1 MSLQDLEALLK
12 KYWEGMFRKS
22 AGPLQPVEVARAL
35 VREMSDK
42 RRVSVSRVY
51 APNVFIVCL
60 GSADF
65 GQTASLQLALAGEL
79 EGHLLEQAEEK
90 GFSLI
95 GKPDVSFKEDQA
107 LEAGGIRIESS
118 FNATVSATAE
128 EAARTGHGEEA
139 VAGRTTELQRIDQTM
154 IFGKREADG
163 REPAGLYLAVVQGPD
178 MGKIFSLG
186 REREHQHLTIGRKI
200 TNNICLADI
209 NASREHA
216 QVEWRD
222 GALVLKDLKSR
233 NGTFVNGDR
242 VEEQQIGAGDLIQI
256 GENIFQIEGG

>member
-1 MSLQDLEALLK
+1 VSLQDLDALLK

-22 AGPLQPVEVARAL
+22 AGPLQPVEMARAL
-35 VREMSDK
+35 VREMGDK

-51 APNVFIVCL
+51 APNAFTVCL

-65 GQTASLQLALAGEL
+65 EQTAPLQSALAREL
-79 EGHLLEQAEEK
+79 EGHLLEQAEER

-95 GKPDVSFKEDQA
+95 GKPEVSFKEDQA
-107 LEAGGIRIESS
+107 LDAGGIRIESS
-118 FNATVSATAE
+118 FNAAVSATAE
-128 EAARTGHGEEA
+128 EAARAGHGEEA
-139 VAGRTTELQRIDQTM
+139 GAGHTTEFQRIDQTM
-154 IFGKREADG
+154 IFGKGDADG
-163 REPAGLYLAVVQGPD
+163 REHGLYLAVVQGPD

-186 REREHQHLTIGRKI
+186 REHEQQRLTIGRKM
-200 TNNICLADI
+200 TNNIYLTDI

-222 GALVLKDLKSR
+222 GALFLKDLKSR
-233 NGTFVNGDR
+233 NSTFVNGDR
-242 VEEQQIGAGDLIQI
+242 IEEQQIGAGDLIQI

>member
-1 MSLQDLEALLK
+1 MSLQDLDAVLK
-12 KYWEGMFRKS
+12 KYWEGMFKKS
-22 AGPLQPVEVARAL
+22 NGPMQPVEVARAL
-35 VREMSDK
+35 VREMGDK

-51 APNVFIVCL
+51 APNVFVVYL

-65 GQTASLQLALAGEL
+65 DQTAPLQYALAREL
-79 EGHLLEQAEEK
+79 EGHLHEQAEEK

-95 GKPDVSFKEDQA
+95 GRPEISFQEDQA
-107 LEAGGIRIESS
+107 LETGGIRIESS
-118 FNATVSATAE
+118 FNAAVSASAE
-128 EAARTGHGEEA
+128 ETARAGHGEEA
-139 VAGRTTELQRIDQTM
+139 GTGRTTELQRIDQTM

-163 REPAGLYLAVVQGPD
+163 QESAGLYLAVVQGPD

-186 REREHQHLTIGRKI
+186 RENEHQHFTIGRKM
-200 TNNICLADI
+200 TNNIYLTDI

-233 NGTFVNGDR
+233 NGTFVNGDKID
-242 VEEQQIGAGDLIQI
+242 EQQIGSGDLIQV

>member
-1 MSLQDLEALLK
+1 MSLQDLDAFLK

-22 AGPLQPVEVARAL
+22 AGPMQPVEVARAL

-51 APNVFIVCL
+51 APNIFIVCL

-65 GQTASLQLALAGEL
+65 DQTAPLQSALAREL
-79 EGHLLEQAEEK
+79 EGHILEQAEEK

-107 LEAGGIRIESS
+107 LDAGGIRIESS
-118 FNATVSATAE
+118 FNAAVSATAE
-128 EAARTGHGEEA
+128 DAARAGRGEEA
-139 VAGRTTELQRIDQTM
+139 GAGRTTELQRIDQTM

-186 REREHQHLTIGRKI
+186 REHEHQHLTIGRKM
-200 TNNICLADI
+200 TNNIYLTDI

-222 GALVLKDLKSR
+222 GTLVLKDLKSR
-233 NGTFVNGDR
+233 NSTFVNGDR
-242 VEEQQIGAGDLIQI
+242 IEEQQIGAGDLVQI